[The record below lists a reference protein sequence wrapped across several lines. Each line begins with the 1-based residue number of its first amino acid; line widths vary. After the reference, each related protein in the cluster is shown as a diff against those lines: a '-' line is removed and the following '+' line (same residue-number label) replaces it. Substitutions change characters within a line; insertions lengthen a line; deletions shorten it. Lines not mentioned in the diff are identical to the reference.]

1 LKHALLV
8 GSLVVA
14 LANTAAAQGSE
25 VYTRLGENG
34 SHFNLA
40 ADTQT
45 FLYEATV
52 SASTLAYV
60 ATLEVF
66 HNGVLKATSAQ
77 AGAPLIKLNFAAQVD
92 MSAWGLASGDQ
103 VTFRLNVVAVGLGQL
118 LASHTV
124 TGNVGSQTIAKNDP

>member
-1 LKHALLV
+1 MKHALLV

-25 VYTRLGENG
+25 VYTRLGGNG
-34 SHFNLA
+34 SHFNLSL
-40 ADTQT
+40 DTQT
-45 FLYEATV
+45 FHYEATI
-52 SASTLAYV
+52 SGSTLAYV

-66 HNGVLKATSAQ
+66 HNGVLKATSVQ
-77 AGAPLIKLNFAAQVD
+77 AGAPLISMNFAAQVD

-103 VTFRLNVVAVGLGQL
+103 VTFRLKVVAVGLGHL

-124 TGNVGSQTIAKNDP
+124 TGDVGTQTIGKND